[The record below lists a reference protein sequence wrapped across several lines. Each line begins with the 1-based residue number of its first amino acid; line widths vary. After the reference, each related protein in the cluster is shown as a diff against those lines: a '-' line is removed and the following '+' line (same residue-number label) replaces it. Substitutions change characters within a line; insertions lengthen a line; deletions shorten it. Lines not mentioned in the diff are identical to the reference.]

1 MVNIV
6 KTIVYPVNN
15 SINID
20 WILIPIK
27 YWSKL
32 LYYIH
37 ELIYRFKIKFTL
49 YVTFILYISTNMLI
63 ICIIKK
69 KKIQNF

>member
-6 KTIVYPVNN
+6 KTIVYPVKN

-32 LYYIH
+32 VYYILY

-49 YVTFILYISTNMLI
+49 YVTFIHYLS
-63 ICIIKK
+63 
-69 KKIQNF
+69 